1 MNSDLSRKSG
11 PVVPIRYLLVAWI
24 MVLSAVAFMD
34 RTNVAIAGIH
44 LSRDFRIN
52 NAHLGWVF
60 SAFLIGYGAFQIPG
74 GMLARRFGS
83 RRLLAISVMWWG
95 LFIALTAFAPPLLH
109 GGLLLLIAIRFSLG
123 AGEAIMFPAANQ
135 FVERWFP
142 IAERGKANGIIFA
155 GVGLGA
161 GLSPPLLT
169 AIILAYGWR
178 ASFRFCATLGIVA
191 GIVWYLA
198 ARNTPEEH
206 PLVCSSELEHIAS
219 GRGDLKGK
227 AVTTH
232 DRPDSKAPAPWGKIC
247 QSKEVLAVTFSYFT
261 YGYVAWIFFS
271 WFYIYLAQ
279 VRGLN
284 LKTSALYSMLP
295 FIAMTVGSLS
305 GGVAS
310 DWLVRHY
317 SARAGRCFLPAC
329 ALGFTAVL
337 LLVGSRAHNAG
348 VASIVL
354 ACGAGALYVSQSCF
368 WSVTADFAGQ
378 HAGVVSGA
386 MNMGGQLGGAA
397 TASLTPLI
405 ASHFGWEASFLAA
418 TMLATVGALA
428 WLIVNPNARLAKI
441 ADSQPDNQ
449 LSGA

>member
-1 MNSDLSRKSG
+1 MSSDLSRKSG
-11 PVVPIRYLLVAWI
+11 NGLPIRYLLVAWI

-34 RTNVAIAGIH
+34 RTNIAIAGIH
-44 LSRDFRIN
+44 LREEFRIDN
-52 NAHLGWVF
+52 VHLGWIS
-60 SAFLIGYGAFQIPG
+60 SAFLIGYACFQIPG
-74 GMLARRFGS
+74 GVLARRFGS

-95 LFIALTAFAPPLLH
+95 LFIALTAFAPPFVPGALFLLV
-109 GGLLLLIAIRFSLG
+109 AIRFSLG
-123 AGEAIMFPAANQ
+123 AGEAVMFPAANQ

-169 AIILAYGWR
+169 AIILAHGWR

-191 GIVWYLA
+191 GVVWYLA

-206 PLVCSSELEHIAS
+206 PLVRSGELEHIVN
-219 GRGDLKGK
+219 GRGDLKRK
-227 AVTTH
+227 AVTT
-232 DRPDSKAPAPWGKIC
+232 DGRPESKASAPWGTIC
-247 QSKEVLAVTFSYFT
+247 RSKEVLAVTFSYFT

-310 DWLVRHY
+310 DWLARNY

-368 WSVTADFAGQ
+368 WSVTADYAGQ

-386 MNMGGQLGGAA
+386 MNMGGQVGGAA

-405 ASHFGWEASFLAA
+405 ASHFGWEASFLTAA
-418 TMLATVGALA
+418 MLATVGALA
-428 WLIVNPNARLAKI
+428 WLIVNPDTRLAAIGNSPAKE
-441 ADSQPDNQ
+441 Q
-449 LSGA
+449 